1 MVAQKIV
8 SQEETAATELPTA
21 KVIHEIKI
29 PITTV
34 LIIGAALIGGILL
47 LGKQRR
53 WGCCRG

>member
-8 SQEETAATELPTA
+8 TGEDTPTTDLPTA
-21 KVIHEIKI
+21 KVVHEIKI

-53 WGCCRG
+53 